1 MSEIINGV
9 QVPFLPIGGVEGLK
23 EKPFGPVHQ
32 EVPQTPFDQVLA
44 REIEE
49 LKFSKHAQ
57 KRLES
62 RNIQLSEEDLRS
74 LSQAVQKAESKGAN
88 EALVLLRNLA
98 FVVSIKNHTI
108 VTALDGDR
116 MKENVFT
123 NIDSAVI
130 AG

>member
-1 MSEIINGV
+1 MGEIINGV

-23 EKPFGPVHQ
+23 EKPFAPVAKG
-32 EVPQTPFDQVLA
+32 VPEKSFDEILA
-44 REIEE
+44 SELQE

-57 KRLES
+57 QRLES
-62 RNIQLSEEDLRS
+62 RNITLSEEDVKNLT
-74 LSQAVQKAESKGAN
+74 QAVQKAESKGAN

-98 FVVSIKNHTI
+98 FVVSIQNHTVI
-108 VTALDGDR
+108 TAIEGERLKD
-116 MKENVFT
+116 NVFT